1 LSDTSVN
8 LEQAILVH
16 VNFPQQHNSEDLTEL
31 QLLVSSAGVQALQT
45 VTLNRSA
52 PDTKHFVGSGKAAE
66 IAELVEQTEAN
77 LVVFNHALT
86 PAQTRNLERQC
97 QARVIDRTTL
107 ILDIFAQ
114 RARTYEGKLQVELAQ
129 LQHLASR
136 LVRGWDGLDRQK
148 GGIGMRGPGEAQLE
162 TDRRLLK
169 VRVTALQA
177 KIAKLTK
184 QREQSRR
191 ARQKAATPVISLV
204 GYTNAGKSS
213 LFNRMTDSD
222 VYAADQL
229 FATLDP
235 TLRQLSL
242 PIVGN
247 VVLADTVGFIRH
259 LPHNL
264 VAAFKS
270 TLQETREAD
279 LQLHIVDVADARKVD
294 NMQQVAAVLEEI
306 GADQIVQLTV
316 YNKIDLLEQS
326 PRIEYN
332 EYNLPTAVYV
342 SANTGQGVDL
352 LIKAIAQLLS
362 QQHLYL
368 QLTLPPEQAAW
379 RARCYEQ
386 HCVEQE
392 YFDEDGNCH
401 LSLSIAD
408 AVWQRWLKQS
418 HGEIENY
425 VVSSADI

>member
-1 LSDTSVN
+1 MSEINVS

-16 VNFPQQHNSEDLTEL
+16 VNFPQQHNTEDLTEL
-31 QLLVSSAGVQALQT
+31 KLLVSSAGVQALQ
-45 VTLNRSA
+45 VISLNRSA
-52 PDTKHFVGSGKAAE
+52 PDTKYFVGSGKAAE
-66 IAELVEQTEAN
+66 IASLIEETQAKLVI
-77 LVVFNHALT
+77 FNHALS
-86 PAQTRNLERQC
+86 PAQTRNLERLC

-162 TDRRLLK
+162 TDRRLLRA
-169 VRVTALQA
+169 RVKALQA
-177 KIAKLTK
+177 RLEKLTV

-242 PIVGN
+242 PIIGG

-279 LQLHIVDVADARKVD
+279 LQLHIVDAADPRKTD

-306 GADQIVQLTV
+306 GADQIAQLTV
-316 YNKIDLLEQS
+316 YNKIDLLDQA

-332 EYNLPTAVYV
+332 EYDLPIAVYV
-342 SANTGQGVDL
+342 SANTGQGIDL
-352 LIKAIAQLLS
+352 LINAIAQLLS
-362 QQHLYL
+362 QTHLYL
-368 QLTLPPEQAAW
+368 KLTLPPEQAVW
-379 RARCYEQ
+379 RARCHEQ
-386 HCVEQE
+386 HCIEQE
-392 YFDEDGNCH
+392 YFDDDGNCH
-401 LSLSIAD
+401 LTLSIAD

-418 HGEIENY
+418 KGELENY
-425 VVSSADI
+425 VVSTADI